1 MVSVQLEFNMN
12 AGLLAL
18 LMAQRNTIMTQST
31 IAKSHSHNLNNDKIK
46 KEEYKPKHE
55 EKHYKPKHT
64 KEEIRVVSI

>member
-1 MVSVQLEFNMN
+1 MN

-18 LMAQRNTIMTQST
+18 LMAQRNIITTQST
-31 IAKSHSHNLNNDKIK
+31 IAKSHSHNSNSDKIK